1 MNPDFTTTRWSLV
14 LAAQA
19 GESTQSRRA
28 LGELCA
34 AYWFPIYAFVRRQG
48 YSADDASDLTQGY
61 FARLLEKEDLKDV
74 DPRLGRFRSF
84 LLASVKH
91 FLSNERDRARARKRS
106 PGQPLLELDGQSA
119 EDRFSIE
126 PADDLTPEDL
136 FERRWA
142 MTVLERTLE
151 RLAAEWSEGARARR
165 FRRLRGY
172 LTDADPA
179 GSYAGA
185 AADLGMSEDAV
196 KVAVHRLRRRYGEL
210 LRDEIAQTVGS
221 PDDVDDE
228 IRYLLGILGG

>member
-119 EDRFSIE
+119 ENRFSIE

-151 RLAAEWSEGARARR
+151 RLAAEWSEGERARR
-165 FRRLRGY
+165 FARLRGY
-172 LTDADPA
+172 LTDEDPG

-210 LRDEIAQTVGS
+210 LRDEIAQTVGT